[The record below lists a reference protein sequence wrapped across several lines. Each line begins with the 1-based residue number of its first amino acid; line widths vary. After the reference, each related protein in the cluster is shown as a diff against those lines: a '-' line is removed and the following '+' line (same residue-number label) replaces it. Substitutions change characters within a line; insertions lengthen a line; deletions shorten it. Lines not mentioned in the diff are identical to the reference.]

1 MPSSISVAS
10 ASSSSPTSPESC
22 EEGNVNLVLAA
33 DVVTSVAKDS
43 GEEEV
48 EDEDEDEEEV
58 DDEAKDED
66 SKRNTQDHRRQGKLE
81 EEVENAEDNLDLQHE
96 KSNPSKEQSLS
107 VEAAESL
114 NPSRPSSSRGSVSP
128 GLDNAVAVPESGTR
142 PAAEE
147 EEDNDFPGA
156 VLDAAESAHLIQ
168 ELVDFVV
175 GSEGGGNEASSVSL
189 GELRTVL
196 DEQIGR
202 ARRRMRGVEQINE
215 LLRSSE
221 LIPSAKY
228 SLLNGWQGN
237 VQLGGRRAARRR
249 PAAKTMPQCLENID
263 LIPCYNRARILLAYS
278 SVLEWV
284 AEELQRLVRAA
295 ERQIRCRIPK
305 GAMRMKESLNH
316 RDLHGIGTLASSR
329 FLLALL
335 GTLTNAVDG
344 QGSQFRI
351 TFMSTLI
358 LPTMLHTF
366 DLRRSVCWCRSA
378 WLLRPRRCSASS
390 APTSCTA
397 PRSGTPCW
405 PGTAQNPCSRYVLVT
420 KNMQG
425 FPILFLSHNMMQYEI
440 WTFT

>member
-1 MPSSISVAS
+1 M
-10 ASSSSPTSPESC
+10 
-22 EEGNVNLVLAA
+22 NLVLAA
-33 DVVTSVAKDS
+33 DLETSVTKDT

-66 SKRNTQDHRRQGKLE
+66 SKRNTQDHRRQKE
-81 EEVENAEDNLDLQHE
+81 AENAEDNLEQQHE
-96 KSNPSKEQSLS
+96 KSNPPKEQSLS
-107 VEAAESL
+107 VEAAEPFV
-114 NPSRPSSSRGSVSP
+114 PSRPNSSRSSVS
-128 GLDNAVAVPESGTR
+128 GQENAVAVPESGSR
-142 PAAEE
+142 PTAEE

-175 GSEGGGNEASSVSL
+175 GSEGGGGGEAASSSVSL

-249 PAAKTMPQCLENID
+249 PPAKTMPQCLENID

-344 QGSQFRI
+344 QGSQFKI
-351 TFMSTLI
+351 TLMSTLI
-358 LPTMLHTF
+358 
-366 DLRRSVCWCRSA
+366 
-378 WLLRPRRCSASS
+378 
-390 APTSCTA
+390 
-397 PRSGTPCW
+397 
-405 PGTAQNPCSRYVLVT
+405 
-420 KNMQG
+420 
-425 FPILFLSHNMMQYEI
+425 E
-440 WTFT
+440 